1 MAGSTGDGN
10 AVVTG
15 LGVAAVAAA
24 IYAVHLPTVAGAR
37 ASQPGNT
44 HLEASRKSSTWLAAA
59 VVIGA
64 TVLGKMGVGTGFAGT
79 VFIMGG
85 ATVIGLDFAHRIANN
100 TDNRSGKIIPAAG
113 GGDSTAV
120 PGNGAGPAGS

>member
-15 LGVAAVAAA
+15 LGVAAVVAA

-37 ASQPGNT
+37 ASQAGNQ
-44 HLEASRKSSTWLAAA
+44 HLEASRKSSTWIAAA

-64 TVLGKMGVGTGFAGT
+64 TILGKMGVGTGFAST

-85 ATVIGLDFAHRIANN
+85 STVIGLDLTHRLANQ
-100 TDNRSGKIIPAAG
+100 TDNQTGKIIPAA
-113 GGDSTAV
+113 SAMASTTAV
-120 PGNGAGPAGS
+120 PGNGAGPAS

>member
-1 MAGSTGDGN
+1 MAGSAGDGN

-37 ASQPGNT
+37 ASTADNK
-44 HLEASRKSSTWLAAA
+44 HLEAARKSSTWIAAA
-59 VVIGA
+59 VVLGA
-64 TVLGKMGVGTGFAGT
+64 TILGKMGVGTGFAST

-85 ATVIGLDFAHRIANN
+85 STVIGLDFAHRLANQ
-100 TDNRSGKIIPAAG
+100 TDNQTGKIIPAA
-113 GGDSTAV
+113 SPAAMAV

>member
-1 MAGSTGDGN
+1 MASASGDGN

-37 ASQPGNT
+37 ASQADNT
-44 HLEASRKSSTWLAAA
+44 HLDSSRKSSTWLAAA

-64 TVLGKMGVGTGFAGT
+64 TVLGKMGVGTGFAST

-85 ATVIGLDFAHRIANN
+85 SVVVGLDFAHRVANK
-100 TDNRSGKIIPAAG
+100 TDNKTGKIIKPAAM
-113 GGDSTAV
+113 DATV
-120 PGNGAGPAGS
+120 PGNGNGPAGS